1 MTVFVPT
8 VVGFQVNTAA
18 FAAVLLLVMLAPD
31 GPLGR
36 VQRSELFETLFVTDA
51 VSVKVLP
58 NKMFVSPIGLITS
71 GPATWAC
78 AAEEQSKTMP
88 RMKIFR

>member
-18 FAAVLLLVMLAPD
+18 FGAVLLLMMVAPD
-31 GPLGR
+31 GPLGS

-51 VSVKVLP
+51 VSVNVVP
-58 NKMFVSPIGLITS
+58 NEIFVSLIGLMTS

-78 AAEEQSKTMP
+78 AAEEQSKIVP
-88 RMKIFR
+88 RAKTFR

>member
-18 FAAVLLLVMLAPD
+18 FGAVLLLVMVAPE
-31 GPLGR
+31 GPLGS
-36 VQRSELFETLFVTDA
+36 VQRSVLFETLFVTDA
-51 VSVKVLP
+51 VSVNVVP
-58 NKMFVSPIGLITS
+58 NEIFVSLIGLMTS

-78 AAEEQSKTMP
+78 AAE
-88 RMKIFR
+88 